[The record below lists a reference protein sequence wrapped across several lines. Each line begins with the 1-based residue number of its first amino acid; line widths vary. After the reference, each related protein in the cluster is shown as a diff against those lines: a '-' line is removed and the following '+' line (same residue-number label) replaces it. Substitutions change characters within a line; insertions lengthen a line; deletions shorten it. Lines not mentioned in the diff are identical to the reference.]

1 MKILTQITLIISC
14 LNSQIGATE
23 SVFDFKDPK
32 NVNNIIFQMD
42 APLESINGSGDKI
55 SGNVT
60 FNPEKP
66 ELTKGKIILESA
78 SLHVGNPVLKEHMH
92 GKDWLE
98 VDKYPTISFSL
109 NKLHGIKKEGIN
121 YQAQAHGKMNIR
133 NVTLD
138 MKIPVKITYL
148 KGMLVKRNR
157 VEGDLLVIR
166 SKFSVK
172 RDDFNIQAGNNLE
185 KVANQIEISLNVA
198 GAHPF

>member
-78 SLHVGNPVLKEHMH
+78 SLHVGNPLLKEHMH

-109 NKLHGIKKEGIN
+109 HKLHEIKKEGIN
-121 YQAQAHGKMNIR
+121 YSARAHGKMNIR

-138 MKIPVKITYL
+138 MKIPVKITFL
-148 KGMLVKRNR
+148 KGLLVKRNR

>member
-98 VDKYPTISFSL
+98 VDKYPTISFSRH
-109 NKLHGIKKEGIN
+109 KLHEIKKDGIN
-121 YQAQAHGKMNIR
+121 YSAQAHGKMNIR

-138 MKIPVKITYL
+138 MKIPVKITFL

-166 SKFSVK
+166 STFTVK

>member
-148 KGMLVKRNR
+148 KGMLAKRNR

>member
-138 MKIPVKITYL
+138 MKIPVKIC
-148 KGMLVKRNR
+148 
-157 VEGDLLVIR
+157 LLYT
-166 SKFSVK
+166 SPSP
-172 RDDFNIQAGNNLE
+172 RDRG
-185 KVANQIEISLNVA
+185 
-198 GAHPF
+198 

>member
-78 SLHVGNPVLKEHMH
+78 SLHVGNPLLKEHMH

-109 NKLHGIKKEGIN
+109 HKLHEIKKEGIN
-121 YQAQAHGKMNIR
+121 YSAQAHGKMNIR

-138 MKIPVKITYL
+138 MKIPVKITFL
-148 KGMLVKRNR
+148 KGLLVKRNR

>member
-78 SLHVGNPVLKEHMH
+78 SLHVGNPLLKEHMH

-109 NKLHGIKKEGIN
+109 HKLHEIKKEGIN
-121 YQAQAHGKMNIR
+121 YSARAHGKMNIR

-138 MKIPVKITYL
+138 MKIPVKITFL

>member
-1 MKILTQITLIISC
+1 
-14 LNSQIGATE
+14 
-23 SVFDFKDPK
+23 
-32 NVNNIIFQMD
+32 MD

-109 NKLHGIKKEGIN
+109 HKLHEIKKDGIN
-121 YQAQAHGKMNIR
+121 YSAQAHGKMNIR

-138 MKIPVKITYL
+138 MKIPVKITFL

-166 SKFSVK
+166 SKFTVK

>member
-78 SLHVGNPVLKEHMH
+78 SLHVGNPLLKEHMH

-109 NKLHGIKKEGIN
+109 HKLHEIKKEGIN
-121 YQAQAHGKMNIR
+121 YSAQAHGKMNIR

-138 MKIPVKITYL
+138 MKIPVKITFL

>member
-42 APLESINGSGDKI
+42 ARLESINGSGDKI

-109 NKLHGIKKEGIN
+109 HKLHEIKKDGIN
-121 YQAQAHGKMNIR
+121 YSAQAHGKMNIR

-138 MKIPVKITYL
+138 MKIPVKITFL

-166 SKFSVK
+166 SKFTVK